1 MKVTIELECPFC
13 GNAHSVEVKEDDYF
27 DWQFGGVL
35 AQNAFPYLNPTERDQ
50 LISQVCPKSQ
60 EKIFG
65 E

>member
-1 MKVTIELECPFC
+1 MKITIELECPFC

-27 DWQFGGVL
+27 NWKFDGML
-35 AQNAFPYLNPTERDQ
+35 AQNAFPYLNPTEREQ
-50 LISQVCPKSQ
+50 LISRVCPKCQ